1 MRFGS
6 ASPLEVRMGFE
17 PTLGYK
23 PKHAFQ
29 ACALNH
35 SATSPY
41 RLIYRSLIRTIR
53 RVISDKT
60 GDIAYPALHATF
72 FRVALQ
78 RRFTKGALHRL
89 RLPVSRKGRE
99 RDLCRIS

>member
-1 MRFGS
+1 
-6 ASPLEVRMGFE
+6 MGFE

-41 RLIYRSLIRTIR
+41 QIYL
-53 RVISDKT
+53 
-60 GDIAYPALHATF
+60 G
-72 FRVALQ
+72 
-78 RRFTKGALHRL
+78 G
-89 RLPVSRKGRE
+89 
-99 RDLCRIS
+99 